1 MRSYRKLEQWQPKN
15 IKNAMLLA
23 KVKANIM
30 VTKKKIT
37 TSKKMMKLI
46 KNLNKQKSRNQ
57 QVGTLRETHRLTK
70 FLKLLS

>member
-1 MRSYRKLEQWQPKN
+1 
-15 IKNAMLLA
+15 MLPA